1 MSSYIIEVA
10 SVWRADSSPYS
21 LQQNETVPI
30 LSMQTSKAIRDKN
43 INCTE
48 LNMFC
53 IGFFSQICSCITA
66 ITKINTTVVALAKF
80 VIRIRPT
87 SVFILGG
94 TIIELTTCFHEFFH
108 QYFTVEKEW
117 YFVKIVLVIEKKLL
131 KFEAEG
137 REFAKKFEITR
148 TIYFNSEWQCFLT
161 CS

>member
-48 LNMFC
+48 LNIFC

-80 VIRIRPT
+80 VIRMRPT

-94 TIIELTTCFHEFFH
+94 TIIELTTCFHEFS
-108 QYFTVEKEW
+108 QYESTNFFTNISQLKKNSL
-117 YFVKIVLVIEKKLL
+117 FKTVI
-131 KFEAEG
+131 F
-137 REFAKKFEITR
+137 
-148 TIYFNSEWQCFLT
+148 FL
-161 CS
+161 SFDN

>member
-21 LQQNETVPI
+21 LQQNEIVPI
-30 LSMQTSKAIRDKN
+30 LSMQTSKAISDKN

-53 IGFFSQICSCITA
+53 IGFSFQICSCITA

-80 VIRIRPT
+80 VIRMRPT

-94 TIIELTTCFHEFFH
+94 TIFASFLSLGA
-108 QYFTVEKEW
+108 FTYDVRFLGWQVGQAASDFTKQT
-117 YFVKIVLVIEKKLL
+117 YVVKYLIRAGQKYPQNI
-131 KFEAEG
+131 
-137 REFAKKFEITR
+137 
-148 TIYFNSEWQCFLT
+148 
-161 CS
+161 